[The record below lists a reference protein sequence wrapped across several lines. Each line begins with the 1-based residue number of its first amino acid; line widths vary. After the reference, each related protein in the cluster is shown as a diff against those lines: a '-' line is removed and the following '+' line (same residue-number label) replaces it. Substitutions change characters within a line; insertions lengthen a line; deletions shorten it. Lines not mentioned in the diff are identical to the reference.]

1 MSYTIRRRLTVGS
14 YRFFDTS
21 EAEDAADAIAK
32 AKKLCGI
39 FKDTITVEIEQKIRE
54 LELGSFLRIRR
65 PSIGFSMYIKRR
77 KQ

>member
-14 YRFFDTS
+14 YHFYDQA

-32 AKKLCGI
+32 AEKLCGI
-39 FKDTITVEIEQKIRE
+39 FKDAITVEIEQKIRG
-54 LELGSFLRIRR
+54 LEPGGFLRIRR